1 MKSAVWNK
9 ALCVLA
15 VVPSGFPEQVDV
27 PRPFLGQINTP
38 FCIWLI
44 RILVI
49 AAFVVC
55 LLYAWHTHPKNERSE
70 QDGSATDPQTTQSEQ
85 GKGEK

>member
-9 ALCVLA
+9 VVCILA
-15 VVPSGFPEQVDV
+15 TVPSGFPEQVDV
-27 PRPFLGQINTP
+27 PQPFLGQINTP
-38 FCIWLI
+38 LCIWLI

-49 AAFVVC
+49 AAFTVC
-55 LLYAWHTHPKNERSE
+55 LLYAAEPK
-70 QDGSATDPQTTQSEQ
+70 ATQTEQ